1 MTDKSI
7 ETAKIETG
15 AVSART
21 LGALGALAE
30 TTAPSARAALTV
42 ERSYQLDQRAR
53 KLTARLISYALLAL
67 RTDMSAETLAST
79 LTQGLQLDG
88 FKTEPIPLPI
98 DETDIAAGL
107 TVTAAQLSA
116 TLTDLH
122 ELARVTEFALRDRP
136 RGLDDIVTQLLV
148 ALAEFERA
156 SADVTRA
163 AVAWGDEALTGP
175 ALKQECLAELVA
187 GGKSASAAKDAVTA
201 HPRYAAHKE
210 RLDALLREKYDAET
224 AQTTAKTRV
233 HVLQEVAAVMRTAV
247 EARSSRFSV
256 TRA

>member
-1 MTDKSI
+1 MTANTMDAPPATPA
-7 ETAKIETG
+7 TATPT
-15 AVSART
+15 VSA
-21 LGALGALAE
+21 AL
-30 TTAPSARAALTV
+30 PV
-42 ERSYQLDQRAR
+42 ERSSQLDQRAR
-53 KLTARLISYALLAL
+53 KLTARLISYAMLAL

-79 LTQGLQLDG
+79 LTQGLKLDG

-116 TLTDLH
+116 APT
-122 ELARVTEFALRDRP
+122 ELREMAHVTEFALRDRP